1 MRFDSY
7 HPAINLIYFAMV
19 FGFTIAISHPV
30 FVMIAFLSSFI
41 YSVKLNGKKQVVLN
55 VSLIPLILL
64 YTAWYSYYNH
74 FGITNLYS
82 NFIDNKITLEA
93 VTYGFIISVKVATIV
108 MLCSC
113 LFSIFTTDKVV
124 YLFGKVSPKL
134 SLYLSIVLRFVPRI
148 KNQSKRINT
157 GRKGIGRGAL
167 QGNLIERV
175 INLFKRISI
184 TITWALESLIESATS
199 MKSRGY
205 ILKGRTAFSIY
216 RFDNRDRV
224 FVISIFAIFIVVMMA
239 VMLGQT
245 YVMFDPSIVISRFT
259 TISIAFYLAY
269 ALLFLL
275 PMILQVIGE
284 IKFKRLQSRI

>member
-224 FVISIFAIFIVVMMA
+224 FVLSIFAIFIVVMMA

-284 IKFKRLQSRI
+284 IKFKRLRSRI

>member
-74 FGITNLYS
+74 FGITNLYN

-93 VTYGFIISVKVATIV
+93 VTYGFIISVKVAAIV

-216 RFDNRDRV
+216 RFDNRDRG
-224 FVISIFAIFIVVMMA
+224 FVLSIFAIFIVVMMA